1 MRSGQKI
8 AYLEARSASREAPS
22 RCPTSDLL
30 GRPRVKR
37 YEDIVA
43 LGRGADRT
51 GGVGRGFSGEASRA
65 LGVVCRVACRNAS
78 APSCSVRHARDIGRY
93 CATRKAIGL
102 GVPGPLTD
110 PRSHRGRSASAPAG
124 TAGEAGVTTRR
135 VSRQTR

>member
-65 LGVVCRVACRNAS
+65 LGVVCRVETRVRLAVAS
-78 APSCSVRHARDIGRY
+78 VMRVTLVATARPERRSGSGFR
-93 CATRKAIGL
+93 
-102 GVPGPLTD
+102 D
-110 PRSHRGRSASAPAG
+110 P
-124 TAGEAGVTTRR
+124 
-135 VSRQTR
+135 